1 MRPEDDVRGDFDDDA
16 QAPPPPP
23 SLEDLEDALNW
34 PYRPVSA
41 NPFVHAQD
49 DNAYKP
55 GAGAMMMRR
64 APEPSASR
72 GEPARRV
79 SRSATPPRPRPP
91 VERRPASRPRRKR
104 GRVGCLLR
112 GIALGLIALI
122 VLIFVGTAAASIGY
136 IRIADELP
144 GPDELQNRAA
154 SFQSTLIYARN
165 GELLYELLDPH
176 GGRRIKVP
184 LDQISPLLIR
194 ATIATEDRDFY
205 EHPGFDPIAITRAIW
220 QNIREGEAVS
230 GASTITQQLA
240 RALLLSD
247 EERAQRTLSR
257 KIKEI
262 VLAAELTRRYSKDQI
277 LEFYLNEIY
286 YGNLAYGI
294 QAAAQT
300 YFQKDAKDLT
310 LAEASLLAGLPQAP
324 AIYDPFTNPDAALG
338 RQEQVLALM
347 AENGDISQAEAEA
360 AAQEM
365 RNRIPTLRPPRID
378 ARAPHFVNYV
388 RQVLEEQFGAQ
399 EIYRSGLRVKTSLDL
414 RLQTLAEEVVRAHVD
429 ALAERHVTNGAL
441 VAIDPHTGE
450 ILAMVGSKDFSD
462 PSIDGQVNVA
472 LRPRQPGSAIKPLTY
487 LKAFEMGWTPATLLW
502 DLPTTFPAFPEPY
515 RPKNYDGKF
524 HGPQSLR
531 SALANSYNI
540 PAVKAL
546 QFIGI
551 DNLKEIA
558 ARLGITTLTRP
569 DYGLSLTLGGG
580 EVTLLELTG
589 AYAALANQGVRIPPT
604 PILEITNS
612 EGQVLWRHE
621 PQGEQVL
628 RPQHA
633 YLMTGILSDNAARA
647 PAFGEHSPLLLSRP
661 AAAKTGTTNDTRDN
675 WTVGYTPELVA
686 GVWVGN
692 SDNTPMANVSGITGA
707 APIWHD
713 FMEGAL
719 AGRAPVEFA
728 VPEGVVEMEVCAD
741 NGAQPNACPQRKKEV
756 FAADQPPLG
765 PEHDWWVACPQQPDR
780 RFIVVEKVLDEDGR
794 NWLAQW
800 AQENNIPLGKEED
813 CNVAPPQAA
822 IFWPGEGQTVD
833 GKIEIIGMA
842 KSDRFANYFVD
853 YGVSFDPQGW
863 GRVEGP
869 VDHPVENGVL
879 ARWDTRDLPDGQY
892 TLRLVVTDQ
901 LGNQAEARAHV
912 LVVHPTAEPT
922 LPPTE
927 TPTPLPTP
935 TPPLPTPTLPPVI
948 TETPL
953 PPPTAPSL
961 LPTPT
966 PLPP

>member
-1 MRPEDDVRGDFDDDA
+1 MRPEDNAAGDFNDDA
-16 QAPPPPP
+16 QAIPLPP
-23 SLEDLEDALNW
+23 SLDDLEEALNW
-34 PYRPVSA
+34 PYCPVSA
-41 NPFVHAQD
+41 N
-49 DNAYKP
+49 AYRP
-55 GAGAMMMRR
+55 EAGAMMSRR
-64 APEPSASR
+64 TPGPGASR
-72 GEPARRV
+72 GEPARRL
-79 SRSATPPRPRPP
+79 SRATPPRPA
-91 VERRPASRPRRKR
+91 VERRPASRHRRKL
-104 GRVGCLLR
+104 GRVGCILR

-122 VLIFVGTAAASIGY
+122 VLIFAGAAAAAVGY
-136 IRIADELP
+136 IRLADELP
-144 GPDELQNRAA
+144 GPDELQSRAA
-154 SFQSTLIYARN
+154 SFQSTLIYDRN

-194 ATIATEDRDFY
+194 ATIATEDKDFY
-205 EHPGFDPIAITRAIW
+205 EHPGFDVMAIARAIW
-220 QNIREGEAVS
+220 QNVREGEAVS

-262 VLAAELTRRYSKDQI
+262 VLAAEITRRYSKDQI

-286 YGNLAYGI
+286 YGNLAYGV

-300 YFQKDAKDLT
+300 YFQKDAKDLN

-324 AIYDPFTNPDAALG
+324 AIYDPFTNPDAALR
-338 RQEQVLALM
+338 RQEQVLRLM
-347 AENGDISQAEAEA
+347 VETGDISQAEANA

-365 RNRIPTLRPPRID
+365 RDRISTLRPPRMD

-388 RQVLEEQFGAQ
+388 RQVLEEQIGAQ
-399 EIYRSGLRVKTSLDL
+399 AIYRSGLRVRTSLDL
-414 RLQTLAEEVVRAHVD
+414 RLQMLAEEIVRAHVD
-429 ALAERHVTNGAL
+429 KLTDRHVTNGAL

-487 LKAFEMGWTPATLLW
+487 LKAFELGWTPATLLW
-502 DLPTTFPAFPEPY
+502 DLPTEFPGFPEPY

-546 QFIGI
+546 QFVGI
-551 DNLKEIA
+551 DNFKEMA

-580 EVTLLELTG
+580 EVTLLELSG
-589 AYAALANQGVRIPPT
+589 AYAAIANGGVRIPPT
-604 PILEITNS
+604 PILEIS
-612 EGQVLWRHE
+612 SSDGAVLWRHE
-621 PQGEQVL
+621 PQGTQVL

-633 YLMTGILSDNAARA
+633 YLMTSILSDNAART
-647 PAFGEHSPLLLSRP
+647 PAFGENSPLKLSRP

-675 WTVGYTPELVA
+675 WTVGYTPELVV

-719 AGRAPVEFA
+719 AGREAQGFG

-741 NGAQPNACPQRKKEV
+741 NGAQPRACPQRRKEV

-765 PEHDWWVACPQQPDR
+765 PEYDWWVACPQQPDR
-780 RFIVVEKVLDEDGR
+780 RFIVVEKVLEEDGR

-800 AQENNIPLGKEED
+800 AQENAIPLGKEED

-822 IFWPGEGQTVD
+822 IFWPGEGQIVD
-833 GKIEIIGMA
+833 GEIEIIGTA

-869 VDHPVENGVL
+869 VDHPVESGVL

-892 TLRLVVTDQ
+892 TLRLVVIDQ

-912 LVVHPTAEPT
+912 IVMHPTAEPT

-927 TPTPLPTP
+927 TPM
-935 TPPLPTPTLPPVI
+935 PLPTPTLPPPAI
-948 TETPL
+948 TETPTPPL
-953 PPPTAPSL
+953 PLPTAPSL

>member
-1 MRPEDDVRGDFDDDA
+1 M
-16 QAPPPPP
+16 
-23 SLEDLEDALNW
+23 
-34 PYRPVSA
+34 
-41 NPFVHAQD
+41 
-49 DNAYKP
+49 
-55 GAGAMMMRR
+55 
-64 APEPSASR
+64 
-72 GEPARRV
+72 
-79 SRSATPPRPRPP
+79 
-91 VERRPASRPRRKR
+91 
-104 GRVGCLLR
+104 GCILR

-122 VLIFVGTAAASIGY
+122 VLIFAGTAAAAIGY
-136 IRIADELP
+136 LRIADELP
-144 GPDELQNRAA
+144 GPDELQSRAA
-154 SFQSTLIYARN
+154 SFQSTLIYDRN
-165 GELLYELLDPH
+165 GELIYELLDPH

-184 LDQISPLLIR
+184 LDQISPLLIQ
-194 ATIATEDRDFY
+194 ATIATEDKDFY
-205 EHPGFDPIAITRAIW
+205 EHPGFDVVAIARAVW
-220 QNIREGEAVS
+220 QNTRQGEAVS

-240 RALLLSD
+240 RALLLSE

-257 KIKEI
+257 KIKEVI
-262 VLAAELTRRYSKDQI
+262 LAAEITRRYSKDQI

-286 YGNLAYGI
+286 YGNLAYGV

-300 YFQKDAKDLT
+300 YFQKDARELN

-324 AIYDPFTNPDAALG
+324 AIYDPFTNPEAALR
-338 RQEQVLALM
+338 RQEQVLRLM
-347 AENGDISQAEAEA
+347 VETGGITPAEAEA
-360 AAQEM
+360 AAKEM
-365 RNRIPTLRPPRID
+365 RDRIPTLRPPRMD
-378 ARAPHFVNYV
+378 TRAPHFVNYV
-388 RQVLEEQFGAQ
+388 RQVLEAQYGAQ
-399 EIYRSGLRVKTSLDL
+399 GIYRSGLRVRTSLDL
-414 RLQTLAEEVVRAHVD
+414 RLQTLAEEIVRAHVD
-429 ALAERHVTNGAL
+429 KLAGRHVTNGAL
-441 VAIDPHTGE
+441 IALDPRTGE
-450 ILAMVGSKDFSD
+450 ILAMVGSKDFYD
-462 PSIDGQVNVA
+462 TNIDGQVNVA

-546 QFIGI
+546 QFVGI
-551 DNLKEIA
+551 DNFKEIA

-580 EVTLLELTG
+580 EVTLLELSG
-589 AYAALANQGVRIPPT
+589 AYAAIANGGVRVPPT
-604 PILEITNS
+604 PILEISSSDGTR
-612 EGQVLWRHE
+612 LWRHE
-621 PQGEQVL
+621 PQGVPVL

-633 YLMTGILSDNAARA
+633 YLMTSILSDNAART
-647 PAFGEHSPLLLSRP
+647 PAFGENSPLKLSRP

-675 WTVGYTPELVA
+675 WTVGYTPELVV

-692 SDNTPMANVSGITGA
+692 SDNTPMENVSGITGA

-719 AGRAPVEFA
+719 AGRAPQEFA

-741 NGAQPNACPQRKKEV
+741 NGAQPNACPQRRKEV

-765 PEHDWWVACPQQPDR
+765 PEYDWWVACPQQPER
-780 RFIVVEKVLDEDGR
+780 RFIVVEKVLEEDGR

-800 AQENNIPLGKEED
+800 AQENNVPLGKAED
-813 CNVAPPQAA
+813 CNVTPPQAA
-822 IFWPGEGQTVD
+822 IFWPGEGQTID
-833 GKIEIIGMA
+833 GKIEIIGTAM
-842 KSDRFANYFVD
+842 SERFANYFVD

-879 ARWDTRDLPDGQY
+879 ARWDTQDLPDGQY

-901 LGNQAEARAHV
+901 LGNQAEARVHV
-912 LVVHPTAEPT
+912 IVAHPTSEPT
-922 LPPTE
+922 ATPTE
-927 TPTPLPTP
+927 TPTPI
-935 TPPLPTPTLPPVI
+935 PPSPTLPPPVI
-948 TETPL
+948 TETPTPPL
-953 PPPTAPSL
+953 PLPTAPSL